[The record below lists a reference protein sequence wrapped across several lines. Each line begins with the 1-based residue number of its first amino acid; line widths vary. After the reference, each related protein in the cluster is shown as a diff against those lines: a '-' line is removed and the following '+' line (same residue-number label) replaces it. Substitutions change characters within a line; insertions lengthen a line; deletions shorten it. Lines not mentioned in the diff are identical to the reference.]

1 MDLLF
6 LEKALI
12 SLFVTIIVAIVVSK
26 LRGKR
31 YKLPPGPIPVPV
43 FGNWLQVGDDLNHRN
58 LTDLAK
64 KFGDIF
70 LLRMGQRNLVVVSS
84 PELAKEVLHTQG
96 VEFGSRTRNVV
107 FDIFTG
113 KGQDMV
119 FTVYGEHWRKMRRIM
134 TVPFFTNKVVQ
145 QYRHG
150 WEAEVAAVVEDVKKN
165 PESATNGIVLR
176 KRLQL
181 MMYNNMYRIMFDRRF
196 ESEDDPLFVK
206 LKALNGERSRLAQS
220 FDYNYGDFIPILRPF
235 LRGYLKLCKEVK
247 EMRLQLFRDHFLE
260 ERKKLSSTKRPDN
273 NALKCAID
281 HILDAQQKGE
291 INEDNVLYIVENINV
306 AGTFGCKIEPS
317 THANLNQWTSSQ
329 IVPIPGVV
337 GGSGAGVKDLP
348 YNIGDPYPSAWGSW
362 SHFRGTSK
370 DDGSPVSIFSL
381 TGSNPQDGH
390 LAAGRNG
397 VKRLRTVRHPN
408 ILSFLHST
416 EVESFDGSSTKV
428 TIYIVTEPVM
438 PLSEKIKELGLE
450 GTQRDEYYAW
460 GLHQIAKAVS
470 FLNNDCKLVH
480 GNVCLSSVVV
490 TPTLDW
496 KLHAFD
502 VLSEYDGS
510 NESATGPMLQYEWLV
525 GLQYKPMEMAKSD
538 WAAIR
543 KSPPWAIDSWG
554 LGCLIYEIF
563 SGMKLSRTEELRNTA
578 SIPKSLLPDYQRLL
592 SSMPSRRLNTSKLLE
607 NSEYFQNKLVD
618 TIHFMEILSLKD
630 SVEKDTFFR
639 KLPNLAEQLPRQIV
653 LKKLLPLLA
662 SSLEF
667 GSAAA
672 PALTALLK
680 MGSWLSA
687 EEFSLK
693 VLPTIVKLF
702 ASNDRAIRVALLQH
716 IDQFGE
722 SLAAQIVDEQVYPHV
737 STGFADTSAFLRELT
752 LKSMLVLAP
761 KLSQRTLSGSLLKY
775 LSKLQVDEEPAIRT
789 NTTILLGNI
798 ASYLNE
804 GTRKR
809 VLINAFTV
817 RALRDTFSPA
827 RAAGVMALCAT
838 SSYYDV
844 TEIATRIL
852 PNIVVLTID
861 PDSDVRSKA
870 FQAVEQ
876 FLQIVKQYNEK
887 INAGDTAG
895 AASLGISS
903 IPGNASLLGWAMSSL
918 TLKNKPSDQAP
929 VATANNVTAATTTTS
944 TASSGLVETPSTAP
958 VHRVSSSTDFTDQP
972 PSPTST
978 DGWGEMENGIHDEHD
993 SDKDGWDD
1001 IEPLE
1006 DPKPSP
1012 ALANIQAAQKRP
1024 VSQPVSQPKP
1034 QATSLRPKST
1044 VKVAKDEDDELWGSI
1059 AAAPPKTASKP
1070 LNLKAAAPVDDDDPW
1085 AAIAAPAPTT
1095 KAKPLSAG
1103 RGRGAKPA
1111 VPKLGAQ
1118 RINRTSSSGM

>member
-1 MDLLF
+1 MLKF
-6 LEKALI
+6 LK
-12 SLFVTIIVAIVVSK
+12 
-26 LRGKR
+26 
-31 YKLPPGPIPVPV
+31 
-43 FGNWLQVGDDLNHRN
+43 
-58 LTDLAK
+58 
-64 KFGDIF
+64 
-70 LLRMGQRNLVVVSS
+70 
-84 PELAKEVLHTQG
+84 
-96 VEFGSRTRNVV
+96 
-107 FDIFTG
+107 
-113 KGQDMV
+113 
-119 FTVYGEHWRKMRRIM
+119 
-134 TVPFFTNKVVQ
+134 
-145 QYRHG
+145 
-150 WEAEVAAVVEDVKKN
+150 
-165 PESATNGIVLR
+165 
-176 KRLQL
+176 
-181 MMYNNMYRIMFDRRF
+181 
-196 ESEDDPLFVK
+196 
-206 LKALNGERSRLAQS
+206 
-220 FDYNYGDFIPILRPF
+220 
-235 LRGYLKLCKEVK
+235 
-247 EMRLQLFRDHFLE
+247 
-260 ERKKLSSTKRPDN
+260 
-273 NALKCAID
+273 
-281 HILDAQQKGE
+281 
-291 INEDNVLYIVENINV
+291 
-306 AGTFGCKIEPS
+306 
-317 THANLNQWTSSQ
+317 
-329 IVPIPGVV
+329 GVV
-337 GGSGAGVKDLP
+337 GGSGAGLKDLP

-381 TGSNPQDGH
+381 SGSNPQDGH

-416 EVESFDGSSTKV
+416 EVESFDGSSSKV

-490 TPTLDW
+490 TQTLDW
-496 KLHAFD
+496 KLYAFD
-502 VLSEYDGS
+502 VLSEYDGA
-510 NESATGPMLQYEWLV
+510 NATATGPMLQYEWLV
-525 GLQYKPMEMAKSD
+525 GSQYKPTELAKCD
-538 WAAIR
+538 WATIR

-563 SGMKLSRTEELRNTA
+563 SGMKLGKTEELRNTA

-592 SSMPSRRLNTSKLLE
+592 SSMPSRRLNTSKLIE

-639 KLPNLAEQLPRQIV
+639 KLPNLAEQLPRPIV

-662 SSLEF
+662 SALEF

-702 ASNDRAIRVALLQH
+702 ASNDRAVRVALLQH

-722 SLAAQIVDEQVYPHV
+722 SLSAQVVDEQVYPHV
-737 STGFADTSAFLRELT
+737 ATGFADTSAFLRELT
-752 LKSMLVLAP
+752 LKSMLILAP

-827 RAAGVMALCAT
+827 RGAGVMALCAT
-838 SSYYDV
+838 SSYYDM

-852 PNIVVLTID
+852 PNIVVLIID

-870 FQAVEQ
+870 FQAVDQ

-887 INAGDTAG
+887 GNAEDTSGAG
-895 AASLGISS
+895 SLGISS
-903 IPGNASLLGWAMSSL
+903 MPGNASLLGWAMSSL
-918 TLKNKPSDQAP
+918 TLKGKASDQAP
-929 VATANNVTAATTTTS
+929 VATANSVTPATTTAS
-944 TASSGLVETPSTAP
+944 TASSGLIETPSTAP
-958 VHRVSSSTDFTDQP
+958 VHRVSSSTDFADQLMP

-978 DGWGEMENGIHDEHD
+978 DGWGEIENGIHEEHD

-1001 IEPLE
+1001 IEPLDE
-1006 DPKPSP
+1006 PKPSP

-1034 QATSLRPKST
+1034 QASTSLRPKST
-1044 VKVAKDEDDELWGSI
+1044 VKAAKDEDDDLWGSI
-1059 AAAPPKTASKP
+1059 AAPPPKSASRP
-1070 LNLKAAAPVDDDDPW
+1070 LNVKTAGAVDDDDPW
-1085 AAIAAPAPTT
+1085 AAIAAPPPTT

-1103 RGRGAKPA
+1103 RGRGNRAA
-1111 VPKLGAQ
+1111 APKLGAQ
-1118 RINRTSSSGM
+1118 RINRTSSTGM